1 MVLLFNLILRS
12 LAAVS
17 KLHGEGYKSL
27 WWLTG
32 GFNRVSEGDFPE
44 IEGTEELR
52 FATIGGVSFYLLKL
66 LVLLPSFGQKSR

>member
-1 MVLLFNLILRS
+1 MVFLFNLRS

-27 WWLTG
+27 GWLAG
-32 GFNRVSEGDFPE
+32 GFNRVTEGDFPE